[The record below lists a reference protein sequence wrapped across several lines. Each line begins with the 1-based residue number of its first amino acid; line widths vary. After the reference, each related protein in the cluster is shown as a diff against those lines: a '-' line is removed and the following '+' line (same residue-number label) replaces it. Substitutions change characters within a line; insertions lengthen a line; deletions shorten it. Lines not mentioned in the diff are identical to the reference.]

1 MQDSCNTPSLSMKG
15 LAFSLCHVECH
26 TYLQKNALRF
36 CFFFVFPMQDSCN
49 PNHLDREIVGAAD
62 TVAEAVVTDA
72 AEEAALLDLED
83 IEIIDARDH
92 VRKSEQFDAQ

>member
-1 MQDSCNTPSLSMKG
+1 
-15 LAFSLCHVECH
+15 
-26 TYLQKNALRF
+26 
-36 CFFFVFPMQDSCN
+36 MQDSCN

-72 AEEAALLDLED
+72 AEEAAVLDLED